1 MSGHNREAAGETD
14 EEDDG
19 GAVSDAVIFWSPL
32 IVKSW
37 GILGPVSS
45 SNINYILT

>member
-1 MSGHNREAAGETD
+1 MSGHNREAARETD

-45 SNINYILT
+45 SNINYI